1 MIQWGIT
8 IEIQHMLEFY
18 GLKPLNLFN
27 DIYTLIR
34 TMFEIITELILI
46 TKLNT
51 IKYENEIPES
61 K

>member
-1 MIQWGIT
+1 
-8 IEIQHMLEFY
+8 MLEFY